1 MFLSGITIT
10 GGTEGVIAMGMGDGT
25 NLVQASNILNDY
37 SYILLNGSEQDFE
50 VLFRCATGLG
60 PSESATNNGIGDVYY
75 NDIPLP
81 DGRCNGFIRPQG
93 VTNVARFPGVYQA
106 SVCGALNTTT
116 EGVYTCTLTNSN
128 MMSQSVSIGAYLSGR
143 SKLICVYTV
152 SLVIRSFS

>member
-10 GGTEGVIAMGMGDGT
+10 GGTEGIIAMGMGDGT
-25 NLVQASNILNDY
+25 NLVQASNVLSDY

-60 PSESATNNGIGDVYY
+60 PSESATNNVIGDVYY

-128 MMSQSVSIGAYLSGR
+128 MMSQSVSIGAYLNGR
-143 SKLICVYTV
+143 SKSICVYTV